1 VRQENDNVIRSF
13 AVADTLS
20 LLQDRLQLTL
30 GARHQRVNQK
40 MKGYDERRHSH
51 AGPGGQALG
60 RGSVLLR
67 QLHRGAEPGL
77 EVGSTYANAGETFAP
92 YKSKQMEAGV
102 KWRRAGW
109 TNTLS
114 LFQIEKPSTTIDTAA
129 NTLKLNGEQ
138 RNRGVEWNT
147 FGAAPPV
154 CACWAASRTCSPS

>member
-1 VRQENDNVIRSF
+1 
-13 AVADTLS
+13 VADTLS

-40 MKGYDERRHSH
+40 MKGYDES
-51 AGPGGQALG
+51 AVTPMLG
-60 RGSVLLR
+60 LVAKPWGEDLSFYANYIEGLS
-67 QLHRGAEPGL
+67 PGL

-147 FGAAPPV
+147 FGAV
-154 CACWAASRTCSPS
+154 SSSLRVLGGITCSPS